1 MTNTLAVICLLLVL
15 VGMVPTCASF
25 AQFLIVG
32 LHGIW
37 NHYSRI
43 GPGTPRV
50 AFVLPAWNEADVL
63 GPSIDALMSI
73 DYPAG
78 AWRLYIVDDA
88 STDHTPEVMHA
99 KVAQYPGSVFHLRR
113 ERGGE
118 GKAHTLNHGI
128 RTILAEDWAEAVM
141 IMDADVL
148 FEALTLRRM
157 VRHLADPEVGG
168 VTAYVKEGSDPG
180 GLLSRFIGFEY
191 ITAQA
196 AARRTQNVMGGLACM
211 AGGAQLHSR
220 ANLIAIGGAI
230 DTSTLAEDTYT
241 TFQTQLAGRRVL
253 MDPNAVVW
261 AEEPDSLAALWKQRL
276 RWGRGNLQIMRAFS
290 DIWFRPGRNALL
302 GNWAFGILWF
312 SITLMPLFMFAGS
325 IGLVGLYHLWAPW
338 ALEAFDIVWGI
349 TFVSYL
355 FQTLF
360 SFAIDPAEARRSWF
374 EGIAFPGLLSIGVMA
389 IALLMPFTGLAT
401 LEEPGRWSWGDLAA
415 QVILGWS
422 VISTVA
428 AWGVY
433 RIDKAG
439 APKWLRN
446 MLLVLVG
453 YGPLLCAIAC
463 AAIVAEIEKG
473 GSQMGQDDQD
483 RKGQD
488 PGESDG
494 RATFRYAEVSGHP
507 Q

>member
-1 MTNTLAVICLLLVL
+1 MTNVLADLCLLLAL
-15 VGMVPTCASF
+15 VGMVPTCASV

-37 NHYSRI
+37 NHYSRS
-43 GPGTPRV
+43 GAYTPRV
-50 AFVLPAWNEADVL
+50 AFVLPAWNEAEVL
-63 GPSIDALMSI
+63 GASIDALMSI

-88 STDHTPEVMHA
+88 STDHTPEIMRA

-113 ERGGE
+113 EKGGE

-128 RTILAEDWAEAVM
+128 KEILAEDWAEAVM

-157 VRHLADPEVGG
+157 VRHLVDPQVGG
-168 VTAYVKEGSDPG
+168 VTAYVKEGSYPG
-180 GLLSRFIGFEY
+180 TLLSRFIAFEY

-220 ANLIAIGGAI
+220 DNLIAIGGAI
-230 DTSTLAEDTYT
+230 DTSTLAEDTFT
-241 TFQTQLAGRRVL
+241 TFKTQLAGRRVL
-253 MDPNAVVW
+253 MDANAIVW

-276 RWGRGNLQIMRAFS
+276 RWSRGNLQISRAFR
-290 DIWFRPGRNALL
+290 DLWFRPGRNDLL
-302 GNWAFGILWF
+302 GNPAFGILWF
-312 SITLMPLFMFAGS
+312 SIALMPLFMFAGS
-325 IGLVGLYHLWAPW
+325 IGLIGLYYLWSPW
-338 ALEAFDIVWGI
+338 ALAAFSALWDI
-349 TFVSYL
+349 TFVSYF

-360 SFAIDPAEARRSWF
+360 AFAIDPAEARRSWF
-374 EGIAFPGLLSIGVMA
+374 EGIAFPGLLSVGVMA
-389 IALLMPFTGLAT
+389 VALLIPFTGLAHRV
-401 LEEPGRWSWGDLAA
+401 EPGHWSWAEIAA

-422 VISTVA
+422 AISTVA

-433 RIDKAG
+433 RLDKAG

-446 MLLVLVG
+446 TLLVLVG

-463 AAIVAEIEKG
+463 GAIVAEL
-473 GSQMGQDDQD
+473 
-483 RKGQD
+483 RKAD
-488 PGESDG
+488 LKWDK
-494 RATFRYAEVSGHP
+494 TIKSGKARI
-507 Q
+507 QAK